1 MRYRLFYYEVTM
13 EITSKDINQSIKEY
27 QELGRP
33 QAYRN
38 IIAMSNLRLMKW
50 CLNKLGYYN
59 MTNIDNEELEQES
72 FILMLNAIDKFD
84 VSRGSFSTYL
94 LMYLKN
100 SLRKVLQYNQDISL
114 EQPINDLDGEEITLQ
129 DTMQDDKTTSEV
141 LNIEHKTL
149 DTYVRNEI
157 KTTLGKEI
165 ADIVFYKYGVGSPVK
180 TIKQLANIYNA
191 TEKDIN
197 KILIKA
203 RQKLRNNKDLYYY
216 LMDYTNREYHYGG
229 SIILYSGRTNK
240 IKDTTGDNAVRFS
253 ELKTKLEN
261 DYYISREKKEL
272 QKQIDE
278 WFKKNLK
285 TS

>member
-1 MRYRLFYYEVTM
+1 M

-38 IIAMSNLRLMKW
+38 IIAMSNINLMKW
-50 CLNKLGYYN
+50 VLNRLGYYN
-59 MTNIDNEELEQES
+59 LPNIDNEELEQES

-94 LMYLKN
+94 LVYLKN
-100 SLRKVLQYNQDISL
+100 SLRKVLQYNQDVSL

-129 DTMQDDKTTSEV
+129 DTIQDDKTTSEV

-165 ADIVFYKYGVGSPVK
+165 TDIVFYKYGIGSSVK
-180 TIKQLANIYNA
+180 TIKQLAHIYNM

-203 RQKLRNNKDLYYY
+203 RQRLRNNKDLYYY

-240 IKDTTGDNAVRFS
+240 IKDTTGDNAVRLS
-253 ELKTKLEN
+253 ELKTRLEN
-261 DYYISREKKEL
+261 DYYISKEKKEL
-272 QKQIDE
+272 QKQIDDWLE
-278 WFKKNLK
+278 KNLRAK
-285 TS
+285 IKKC